1 MKLLVSPADGTPFV
15 HTLDQDSLVIGRA
28 SSADLLLADP
38 FLSRHHARLYRRDG
52 QLLVEDLSSRNGTR
66 VNGRAIHAPT
76 EVAPGDRIGLS
87 GSHIDLEYRPANV
100 STVDLQATVLRPAL
114 EFLESSRLE
123 TQAPQDVVDPDV
135 RSHVRRLQRLNRIYK
150 EIGRTLSL
158 DELRATLLE
167 RTFDE
172 LCPDHLALFLEAGD
186 GSYEPA
192 GVRSAPRA
200 APAPPLSRALVQE
213 VCHRG
218 MSALVNDVEHDERF
232 ADSKS
237 LVLSGPRSLA
247 AAPLLDENG
256 TLGMLVA
263 SSTATVREFDE
274 EDLEFLTSV
283 ASVAAL
289 KIRNLRLAR
298 AAIARERHQQEL
310 KIARRIQESL
320 LPLRLPHFAGLE
332 LFARNSPSRGVSGD
346 FYEVSACS
354 EHRHCSILVVDVS
367 GKGIPAALLTASI
380 EALVAGPME
389 ERLAPDEV
397 LDLVSRRLYER
408 TPPEKYATAFFATID
423 TETGRVLFSNAGHN
437 PALLVRREGQVSRL
451 LVEGKPLGLVA
462 GSTFQRGEI
471 QLQPGDALVTYTDGL
486 TEAENP
492 SGEQFGME
500 RLERCSLE
508 ARSQSIDSY
517 GESIL
522 DAVARHGAGRSPDD
536 DCTLLIARRTAGD

>member
-1 MKLLVSPADGTPFV
+1 MKLLVSPADGNPFER
-15 HTLDQDSLVIGRA
+15 TLDQDSLVIGRA

-52 QLLVEDLSSRNGTR
+52 HLFVEDLGSRNGTR
-66 VNGRAIHAPT
+66 VNGREVRAPT
-76 EVAPGDRIGLS
+76 AVQPGDRIGLS
-87 GSHIDLEYRPANV
+87 GSHIDLEYRPANL

-123 TQAPQDVVDPDV
+123 TQAPDDGTDADVHT
-135 RSHVRRLQRLNRIYK
+135 HVRRLQRLNRIYK
-150 EIGRTLSL
+150 EIGRTLSI
-158 DELRATLLE
+158 DELRAALLD
-167 RTFDE
+167 RTFEE
-172 LCPDHLALFLEAGD
+172 LEPEHLALFLEASNGA
-186 GSYEPA
+186 YEPA
-192 GVRSAPRA
+192 GVRSAPHA
-200 APAPPLSRALVQE
+200 VPAPPLSRALVQE

-218 MSALVNDVEHDERF
+218 MSALVNDIEHDERF

-247 AAPLLDENG
+247 AAPLVDEAG

-263 SSTATVREFDE
+263 SSTATVRKFHE

-298 AAIARERHQQEL
+298 AAIARERHEQEL

-320 LPLRLPHFAGLE
+320 LPLQLPHFAGLE

-346 FYEVSACS
+346 FYEVAACRDG
-354 EHRHCSILVVDVS
+354 RHCSILVVDVS

-389 ERLAPDEV
+389 DRVSPDEV
-397 LDLVSRRLYER
+397 LGMVSRRLYER
-408 TPPEKYATAFFATID
+408 TPPEKYATAFFAIID
-423 TETGRVLFSNAGHN
+423 THDGTVHFSNAGHN
-437 PALLVRREGQVSRL
+437 PSLLVHADGRITRL
-451 LVEGKPLGLVA
+451 EVEGKPLGLVR
-462 GSTFQRGEI
+462 GSSYELGEVR
-471 QLQPGDALVTYTDGL
+471 LAPGDSLVVYTDGL

-492 SGEQFGME
+492 SGEQFGTG
-500 RLERCSLE
+500 RLEYCSREGRALPIE
-508 ARSQSIDSY
+508 QF
-517 GESIL
+517 GTTIL
-522 DAVARHGAGRSPDD
+522 DAVARHGGGRAADD
-536 DCTLLIARRTAGD
+536 DCTLLIARRS